1 MGEKKLLRMLC
12 IALVLTVSDMW
23 SCLFA
28 FLLLGTTWLAI
39 LLLFLLT
46 SGSIS
51 RVVCSALLIV
61 GLWCIPFVVWRVE
74 LVGATASWEQER
86 RAREKRKTTPVMTLT
101 CSCCCFVSCAL
112 MYSSCWLLY
121 CWLLC
126 LSCTEFVL
134 FVVGWVRCLLLMM
147 RNETKVVHD
156 RECGSRGE
164 RGWRGVV
171 ASKIEVHNRK
181 RLLWA

>member
-86 RAREKRKTTPVMTLT
+86 RAKEKRGRRPPWWLWLVHAVVLSHVLWCTHLVG
-101 CSCCCFVSCAL
+101 CCIVGCCVCL
-112 MYSSCWLLY
+112 VLNSS
-121 CWLLC
+121 
-126 LSCTEFVL
+126 
-134 FVVGWVRCLLLMM
+134 CLLLA
-147 RNETKVVHD
+147 
-156 RECGSRGE
+156 GSGVCCWWWEMKPKLFTTGSVDQGE
-164 RGWRGVV
+164 NGDDG
-171 ASKIEVHNRK
+171 E
-181 RLLWA
+181 

>member
-61 GLWCIPFVVWRVE
+61 GLWCIPFVVWHVE
-74 LVGATASWEQER
+74 LGATASWEQER
-86 RAREKRKTTPVMTLT
+86 RARQKRKTTATTLT

-112 MYSSCWLLY
+112 MYSS

-156 RECGSRGE
+156 REWGLRGE

-171 ASKIEVHNRK
+171 ASKIEVHNRN